1 MTFLIEFYKLP
12 NLIILFVSFLDAQTF
27 ETASTLK
34 TSSKSQSKK
43 KYFFKRTTQRK
54 TYYETCELLFYTFL
68 LGTLSF
74 YTFRNF
80 ILHGYLSYFSGVTF
94 FLQIYFTL
102 DFKILI

>member
-34 TSSKSQSKK
+34 TSSKSSFEEKDF
-43 KYFFKRTTQRK
+43 YKRTTKRK

-80 ILHGYLSYFSGVTF
+80 IVHGYLSYFSGVTF
-94 FLQIYFTL
+94 FFADLFYP
-102 DFKILI
+102 